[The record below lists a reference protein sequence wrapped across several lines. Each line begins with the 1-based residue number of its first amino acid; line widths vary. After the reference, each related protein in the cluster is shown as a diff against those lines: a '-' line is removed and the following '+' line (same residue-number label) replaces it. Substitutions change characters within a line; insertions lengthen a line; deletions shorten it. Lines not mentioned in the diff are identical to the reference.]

1 MTKLDTAIH
10 RLDAAMERLDLAVA
24 DNSHRGYRD
33 RGLMEGEL
41 ALLRKTHVLLQSEAR
56 HVADRLDEVIGR
68 LHDVTEDEEED
79 EA

>member
-1 MTKLDTAIH
+1 MTRLDTAIH

-24 DNSHRGYRD
+24 DSSHRGFRD
-33 RGLMEGEL
+33 REVMEGEL
-41 ALLRKTHVLLQSEAR
+41 ALLRKTHILLQSEAR

-68 LHDVTEDEEED
+68 LQDVTEDEEE